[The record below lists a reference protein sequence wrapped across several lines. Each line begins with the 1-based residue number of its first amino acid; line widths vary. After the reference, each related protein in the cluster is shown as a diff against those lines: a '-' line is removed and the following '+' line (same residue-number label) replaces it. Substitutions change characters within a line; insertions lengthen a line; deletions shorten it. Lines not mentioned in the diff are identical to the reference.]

1 MARILAASSG
11 GGHWDELLALRD
23 AFAGHDV
30 TYLTTSADLL
40 MLAGVSGT
48 VVADCNRDTPLAT
61 LRTIVAIARLVWR
74 LRPDRVVSTGAAP
87 GLICILLGRMLGA
100 RTLWIESIANA
111 ERLSMSGRI
120 ASKAANRCVV
130 QWEHMARPTGPDFAG
145 AIF

>member
-48 VVADCNRDTPLAT
+48 VIADCNRDTPVAT

-74 LRPDRVVSTGAAP
+74 LRPDCVVSTGAAP

-130 QWEHMARPTGPDFAG
+130 QWEHMARPAGPDFAG
-145 AIF
+145 AVF